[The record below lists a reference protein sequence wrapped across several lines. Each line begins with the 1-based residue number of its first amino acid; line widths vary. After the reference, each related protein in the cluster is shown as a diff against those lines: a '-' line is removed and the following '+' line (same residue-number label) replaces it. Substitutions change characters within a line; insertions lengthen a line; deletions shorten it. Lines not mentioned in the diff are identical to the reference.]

1 MPNCLTSFRQVE
13 SDDDMFT
20 GSDIVNIPAP
30 ERADR
35 LMAAL
40 ELSELARMLG
50 GEQEPRAPNVHHTI
64 FLL

>member
-1 MPNCLTSFRQVE
+1 
-13 SDDDMFT
+13 MFT

-50 GEQEPRAPNVHHTI
+50 GEQEPRPPNVHHTI